1 MLQLLK
7 DAGVEPD
14 DEGREMDTGEAGA
27 ISFSCA
33 RCEARLTAPAAKGG
47 KQGRCRHCG
56 TIQIIPDPAAGY
68 ALAESPLMP
77 PVVAP
82 SPVIPLEPA
91 RRTWRGSSAW
101 GVVSSW
107 LHASARE
114 RTALEGESV
123 ALILLSLADL
133 MVTYHL
139 LRSGPGFYE
148 SNPIAQFFF
157 ARWNIAGMAVFKFS
171 VVGFV
176 VVVGEVVER
185 SRPGLGRFVVL
196 VGCIASGAVVCYGL
210 KLALGAIV
218 D

>member
-1 MLQLLK
+1 MRAWK
-7 DAGVEPD
+7 PEDG
-14 DEGREMDTGEAGA
+14 GREMDTGEAGA
-27 ISFSCA
+27 ISFPCA
-33 RCEARLTAPAAKGG
+33 RCEARLTAAAG
-47 KQGRCRHCG
+47 KAGKRGRCRHCG
-56 TIQIIPDPAAGY
+56 MIQIIPGGASEY
-68 ALAESPLMP
+68 VLAESPP
-77 PVVAP
+77 ASPVVARA
-82 SPVIPLEPA
+82 PVIALEPV

-107 LHASARE
+107 IHASARE
-114 RTALEGESV
+114 RSALEGESV

-176 VVVGEVVER
+176 VVVGEIVER
-185 SRPGLGRFVVL
+185 NRPGLGRFVVL
-196 VGCIASGAVVCYGL
+196 VGCIASGVVVCYGL
-210 KLALGAIV
+210 KLAMGAFA

>member
-1 MLQLLK
+1 
-7 DAGVEPD
+7 
-14 DEGREMDTGEAGA
+14 MDTGEAGA

-33 RCEARLTAPAAKGG
+33 RCGARLTAAADKVG
-47 KQGRCRHCG
+47 KRGRCRRCG
-56 TIQIIPDPAAGY
+56 TIQIIPESAAGY
-68 ALAESPLMP
+68 ALVAQPALPAVATAP
-77 PVVAP
+77 PQA
-82 SPVIPLEPA
+82 SA
-91 RRTWRGSSAW
+91 RKAGRPTWRDSSVWA
-101 GVVSSW
+101 VVSGW
-107 LHASARE
+107 VHASARD
-114 RTALEGESV
+114 RSAIEGESV

-139 LRSGPGFYE
+139 LRKGPGFYE

-176 VVVGEVVER
+176 VVAGEVVER

-196 VGCIASGAVVCYGL
+196 VGCLASAAVVCYGL
-210 KLALGAIV
+210 KLAAGALA

>member
-1 MLQLLK
+1 
-7 DAGVEPD
+7 
-14 DEGREMDTGEAGA
+14 MDTGEAGM
-27 ISFSCA
+27 ISFPCA
-33 RCEARLTAPAAKGG
+33 RCEARLTAPAG
-47 KQGRCRHCG
+47 KAGKRGRCRHCG
-56 TIQIIPDPAAGY
+56 TIQIIPGAGSGY
-68 ALAESPLMP
+68 ALAESPP
-77 PVVAP
+77 TSPVVAR
-82 SPVIPLEPA
+82 SPVIALEPA
-91 RRTWRGSSAW
+91 RRSWRESSVW
-101 GVVSSW
+101 EVVSSW

-114 RTALEGESV
+114 RSALEGESV

-148 SNPIAQFFF
+148 SNPIARFFF

-176 VVVGEVVER
+176 VVAGETVER

-196 VGCIASGAVVCYGL
+196 VGCVASAAVVCYGL
-210 KLALGAIV
+210 KLAMGALA